1 MTEQDSIGVDRRH
14 VLGLGAAAGATAVLG
29 GVLATGVAA
38 QAGGRA
44 GGNSPLCAP
53 AGLKGRALLPGQP
66 GYDEEI
72 AGFNL
77 VQIPAPGLVIAAENA
92 RDVQLAVRLAA
103 RRRAPIA
110 VLATGHQPS
119 VPIGRDAILVSTK
132 GMRDVTVDVRRRTA
146 RVEAGALWS
155 HVLDETLPKGLTGI
169 NGSTPTVGVVGYTLG
184 GGLSPTLGRR
194 YGYAADH
201 VRSLDLVTA
210 DGRLR
215 TVTGANDP
223 ELFFGVRGGKSNFGL
238 VTGIEFD
245 LFPVSTFYG
254 GAIIF
259 DGKDAKR
266 LLHAYRR
273 WVRTV
278 PEAMSSSVALMNI
291 PDDPSSPPPL
301 RGKSIVSL
309 RICWTGRRDTGEAL
323 VRPLRGIAT
332 PLLDTVTEQPYS
344 AFPAIH
350 SDPAGPVPAYER
362 TSLLRDLTGDAVE
375 ALVGVAGPGAPY
387 PITMVE
393 VRHLGGAL
401 ARQPR
406 HASAV
411 AHRDAG
417 FTLFGAGVTGPD
429 QVPALR
435 EALDRVIRRMRPWST
450 GGSYLN
456 FMSVDESTTRAVSH
470 AYPEHVYR
478 RLRKL
483 KRRVDPHN
491 LFRLNHNI
499 PPA

>member
-29 GVLATGVAA
+29 GVLTTGEPA
-38 QAGGRA
+38 QAGGP
-44 GGNSPLCAP
+44 GPLCAP
-53 AGLKGRALLPGQP
+53 AGLKGRALLPGRP
-66 GYDEEI
+66 GYDAAV

-77 VQIPAPGLVIAAENA
+77 VQTPAPGLVIAAENA

-103 RRRAPIA
+103 QRRAPIA

-132 GMRDVTVDVRRRTA
+132 NMREVTVDARRRTA
-146 RVEAGALWS
+146 RVEAGALWT
-155 HVLDETLPKGLTGI
+155 HVLDRSLPQGLTGL

-201 VRSLDLVTA
+201 VRSIDLVTA

-259 DGKDAKR
+259 DGKDAQR

-301 RGKSIVSL
+301 RGKAIVSL
-309 RICWTGRRDTGEAL
+309 RICWTGRQDTGEAL
-323 VRPLRGIAT
+323 VRPLRAIAT
-332 PLLDTVTEQPYS
+332 PLLDMVTQQPYS

-362 TSLLRDLTGDAVE
+362 TALLSELTGDAVE
-375 ALVGVAGPGAPY
+375 ALVAAAGPGAPY

-417 FTLFGAGVTGPD
+417 FTLFGAGVTGPAE
-429 QVPALR
+429 VPALR
-435 EALDRVIRRMRPWST
+435 AALDRVVRLMRPWST

-456 FMSVDESTTRAVSH
+456 FMSVDEASTRAVSH
-470 AYPEHVYR
+470 AYPDHVYR
-478 RLRKL
+478 RLRRL
-483 KRRVDPHN
+483 KRRVDPYN

>member
-29 GVLATGVAA
+29 VVATGEAA
-38 QAGGRA
+38 QAGGR
-44 GGNSPLCAP
+44 GGQPPLCP
-53 AGLKGRALLPGQP
+53 PTGLKGRALLPGQA
-66 GYDEEI
+66 GYAEEI

-77 VQIPAPGLVIAAENA
+77 VQIPNPGLVIAAENT
-92 RDVQLAVRLAA
+92 RDVQIAVRLAA

-132 GMRDVTVDVRRRTA
+132 GMRDVTIDDRRRTA
-146 RVEAGALWS
+146 RAEAGARWT
-155 HVLDETLPKGLTGI
+155 HVLDKSLPEGLTGI
-169 NGSTPTVGVVGYTLG
+169 NGSTPDVGVVGYTLG

-201 VRSLDLVTA
+201 VRSIDLVTA

-215 TVTGANDP
+215 TVTGWNDP

-238 VTGIEFD
+238 VTAVEFD

-259 DGKDAKR
+259 DGKDAAR

-278 PEAMSSSVALMNI
+278 PEAMSSSVALMHI
-291 PDDPSSPPPL
+291 PDAPTSPPPL
-301 RGKSIVSL
+301 RGKAIVSL

-332 PLLDTVTEQPYS
+332 PLLDTVTEQPYA

-362 TSLLRDLTGDAVE
+362 TGLLRDLTGDAVE
-375 ALVGVAGPGAPY
+375 ALVAVAGPDAPY

-406 HASAV
+406 HPNAV

-417 FTLFGAGVTGPD
+417 FTLFAAGGAGPED
-429 QVPALR
+429 APALR
-435 EALDRVIRRMRPWST
+435 EALARVVRRMQPWST

-456 FMSVDESTTRAVSH
+456 FMSVDEASTRAVSH